1 MNPEPIT
8 VESSTSEA
16 LTAQGARELT
26 DRIKSHVEQA
36 WELIKQAY
44 AARAWIPLNY
54 GSWDD
59 YCAAEFDRARIR
71 IPREERTE
79 IVVSLRDIGMST
91 RAIAAATGMAKGTV
105 RKELGQVGQI
115 DPPDAVTGV
124 DGKTYPLKPTD
135 REPIPSEEPVGFFV
149 LEELES
155 GADKSAP
162 SRRRAPLTESFDTA
176 RRDLL
181 KDVQRLER
189 LADDD
194 RFDRRAS
201 QLAHQHR
208 SDLIRARDALQ
219 GVIDRLPDTTNHPEE
234 R

>member
-8 VESSTSEA
+8 VESSTSDA
-16 LTAQGARELT
+16 LTTQGARELT

-44 AARAWIPLNY
+44 TARAWIPLGY

-71 IPREERTE
+71 VPREERAE
-79 IVVSLRDIGMST
+79 IVASLREIGMST
-91 RAIAAATGMAKGTV
+91 RAIAVATGISQPTV
-105 RKELGQVGQI
+105 RRDLADSGESF
-115 DPPDAVTGV
+115 DSPDVVAGK
-124 DGKTYPLKPTD
+124 DGKTYQPKLVD
-135 REPIPSEEPVGFFV
+135 AEPIPSTEPEEAS
-149 LEELES
+149 S
-155 GADKSAP
+155 GDGAEDERSEAR
-162 SRRRAPLTESFDTA
+162 SRRKPPITKSFDNV
-176 RRDLL
+176 RRNLAQTTHQL
-181 KDVQRLER
+181 VR

-194 RFDRRAS
+194 RFDRYAS
-201 QLAHQHR
+201 QLAHQYL